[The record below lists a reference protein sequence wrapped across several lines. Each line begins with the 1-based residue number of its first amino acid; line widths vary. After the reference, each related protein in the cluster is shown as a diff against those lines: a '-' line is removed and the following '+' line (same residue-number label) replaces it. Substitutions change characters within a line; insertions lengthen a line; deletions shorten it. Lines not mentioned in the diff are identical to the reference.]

1 MTHATW
7 YDGCPPGW
15 IPGQAV
21 LAGVQGTPNRKTT
34 TLSRARSGGTPQVHD
49 MVDTTTFTAEV
60 QGPPSI
66 LLSCRVM
73 LITENLGVC
82 RIRSRIRDSE
92 VTCPI
97 RRSVI

>member
-21 LAGVQGTPNRKTT
+21 LAGIQGTPNRKTT
-34 TLSRARSGGTPQVHD
+34 TLSRARSGGTRQVDD

-60 QGPPSI
+60 QRPPSI
-66 LLSCRVM
+66 LLYNGELSSNADHGEPRRVSHP
-73 LITENLGVC
+73 L
-82 RIRSRIRDSE
+82 SDS
-92 VTCPI
+92 
-97 RRSVI
+97 